1 MHDPLRA
8 LLPVHMSF
16 LLAHCTCPDADSAAR
31 IARVLVDERLA
42 ACVQVVPG
50 LVSTY
55 RWDGVVRQDT
65 EVLLLIKTTRERFET
80 LKSRLPALHPYES
93 PELIAVGVVDGLP
106 GYLDWIA
113 AETAPDR
120 RIE

>member
-1 MHDPLRA
+1 MSLIMA
-8 LLPVHMSF
+8 LCS
-16 LLAHCTCPDADSAAR
+16 CPDEEAGNRLAA
-31 IARVLVDERLA
+31 ALVEERLA
-42 ACVQVVPG
+42 ACVQTIPG